1 MPVMW
6 QGIHFDPDH
15 RGYILNI
22 KKNITFRLT
31 KYTSWYIL
39 SPMNKSE
46 KTRRYIVEVAS
57 PIFNKK
63 GYAGTSISDV
73 VESTGLTKGSIY
85 GNFENK
91 DELAIAALEH
101 NFSKISGLIYSSF
114 NDKKN
119 SCDKLAAFAESYRLF
134 YDVSMDFG
142 GCPVMNAAVD
152 SDDGNPLIKKRVE
165 KFIMLWKK
173 SLTTIIEN
181 GKKDK
186 EIKQDVDPESFSILF
201 ISIIEGSLMLSKTT
215 GEKKYINSAIDHI
228 ISLVDAM
235 RAA

>member
-1 MPVMW
+1 MIFLFLVIMI
-6 QGIHFDPDH
+6 GTKNL
-15 RGYILNI
+15 YILT
-22 KKNITFRLT
+22 KKYRSVYFDFV
-31 KYTSWYIL
+31 
-39 SPMNKSE
+39 MNKSE
-46 KTRRYIVEVAS
+46 KTRTFIIEVAS

-101 NFSKISGLIYSSF
+101 NLHRVSGLVYASF
-114 NDKKN
+114 KEKQNA
-119 SCDKLAAFAESYRLF
+119 CDKLAAFAESYRNY
-134 YDVSMDFG
+134 YDFTMDFG

-165 KFIMLWKK
+165 KFIRLWKK

-181 GKKDK
+181 GKRSK
-186 EIKQDVDPESFSILF
+186 EIKRDADPESFSALF
-201 ISIIEGSLMLSKTT
+201 ISIIEGSLVLSKTT
-215 GEKKYINSAIDHI
+215 GEKKYVDSAVDHI
-228 ISLVDAM
+228 ISLVDSI
-235 RAA
+235 RIK